1 VAKPTSR
8 RNRKHKKDFQNK
20 VKSLAGRLILFL
32 ARFCFLFLGIGLH
45 SLIIVCNIMSG
56 RMIYYTLFWQQSPTR
71 RRTSSSVT
79 PVISKSLHLPVAP
92 LAIFILPEP
101 QRKTCPK
108 NLVSLLFASPSTGGA
123 VNLMRRQSPLIPV
136 ISFLEARGCTL
147 TWILAPSENDVTQDR
162 PITSKK

>member
-1 VAKPTSR
+1 
-8 RNRKHKKDFQNK
+8 
-20 VKSLAGRLILFL
+20 
-32 ARFCFLFLGIGLH
+32 
-45 SLIIVCNIMSG
+45 MSG

-136 ISFLEARGCTL
+136 ISFLEAEIETASEYATFDDLKKG
-147 TWILAPSENDVTQDR
+147 LARSEIER
-162 PITSKK
+162 E